1 MKEEGRRK
9 RTTLRGLDSS
19 VMWCVDN
26 KANQSPR
33 SADSAWV
40 QGPSLI
46 RTHSKRKADVRGTET
61 WTSGDAWEWDA

>member
-1 MKEEGRRK
+1 
-9 RTTLRGLDSS
+9 
-19 VMWCVDN
+19 MWCVDY

-61 WTSGDAWEWDA
+61 WTSGDACEGDA